1 MRAPS
6 YTRFWSELG
15 RNFKLQTPN
24 SKETSRFK
32 LQKPLNRS
40 ARFWRAVPMQ
50 SGCHFPAVPLAIAIT
65 LVVIVFATRVEA
77 ADTAHGSLP
86 IGKDGK
92 PLNLDFETGTL
103 KDWTPT

>member
-1 MRAPS
+1 
-6 YTRFWSELG
+6 
-15 RNFKLQTPN
+15 
-24 SKETSRFK
+24 
-32 LQKPLNRS
+32 
-40 ARFWRAVPMQ
+40 MQ

-103 KDWTPT
+103 KDWTPTGDAFKRQPVKGDTVASRRQDMRSGHQGACWV